1 MAERWRLADGMTLTH
16 LENGGWTLADLHRL
30 SIHELDEENGSL
42 LDEALHSTEPT
53 PISPISQDVVAGELG
68 RVDAGDLA
76 QVGLDRVGGGV
87 GFGQ

>member
-30 SIHELDEENGSL
+30 STHELDEENGAL

-53 PISPISQDVVAGELG
+53 PISPIIESAIESGIIIDS
-68 RVDAGDLA
+68 DSTSNA
-76 QVGLDRVGGGV
+76 QESSL
-87 GFGQ
+87 

>member
-42 LDEALHSTEPT
+42 LDAALHSTEPT
-53 PISPISQDVVAGELG
+53 PSLPIIESAIESGIIIDS
-68 RVDAGDLA
+68 DSTSNA
-76 QVGLDRVGGGV
+76 QESSL
-87 GFGQ
+87 

>member
-1 MAERWRLADGMTLTH
+1 MNLTH

-53 PISPISQDVVAGELG
+53 PISPIIESAIESGIIIDS
-68 RVDAGDLA
+68 DSTSNA
-76 QVGLDRVGGGV
+76 QESSL
-87 GFGQ
+87 

>member
-53 PISPISQDVVAGELG
+53 PISPIIKSAIESGIIIDS
-68 RVDAGDLA
+68 DSTSNA
-76 QVGLDRVGGGV
+76 QESSL
-87 GFGQ
+87 

>member
-1 MAERWRLADGMTLTH
+1 MTLTH

-53 PISPISQDVVAGELG
+53 PILPIIESAIESGIIIDS
-68 RVDAGDLA
+68 DSTSNA
-76 QVGLDRVGGGV
+76 QESSL
-87 GFGQ
+87 